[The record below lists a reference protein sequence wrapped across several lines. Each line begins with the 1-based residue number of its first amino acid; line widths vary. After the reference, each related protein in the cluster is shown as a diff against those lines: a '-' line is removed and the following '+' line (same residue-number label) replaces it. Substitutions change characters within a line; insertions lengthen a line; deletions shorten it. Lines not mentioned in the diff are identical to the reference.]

1 LVASAGVRQ
10 APAVDTEG
18 PAEVAY
24 SRLAEDLRIGV
35 HPPGARLPGE
45 RDLSRSLG
53 VSRVTLRKAL
63 GRLAEEGRLERS
75 SQRGWFV
82 PSQVVGEPPGIL
94 LSFTEL
100 ARARGLRARGRVLEH
115 TLRSATIDEAE
126 RLRVAPAAQVLQL
139 VRLRMLDDVPI
150 CVDRSVVAPPASR
163 ALARL
168 DLTDRSLF
176 EALESTCGIRVVRSS
191 YSIQAQPADASVA
204 ALLGVAASTAVLH
217 GVAVQYDR
225 DDVPVS
231 IGAATYRGD
240 AYRFEADLFR
250 SVH

>member
-1 LVASAGVRQ
+1 MRQ
-10 APAVDTEG
+10 APEVDTEG
-18 PAEVAY
+18 AAEGPYA
-24 SRLAEDLRIGV
+24 RLAEDLRVGV

-63 GRLAEEGRLERS
+63 RRLAEEGRLERS

-82 PSQVVGEPPGIL
+82 PSHVVREPPGIL

-100 ARARGLRARGRVLEH
+100 ARARGLRARGRVLEQV
-115 TLRSATIDEAE
+115 LRSATLEEAE
-126 RLRVAPAAQVLQL
+126 RLRVAPAAQVLHL
-139 VRLRMLDDVPI
+139 VRLRLLDDVPI
-150 CVDRSVVAPPASR
+150 CVDRSVVAPPASH
-163 ALARL
+163 ALAEL
-168 DLTDRSLF
+168 DLTDQSLF
-176 EALESTCGIRVVRSS
+176 EALESVCGIRVVRSS
-191 YSIQAQPADASVA
+191 YSIQAQPADPSVA
-204 ALLGVAASTAVLH
+204 GLLGVAPNTAMLH

-231 IGAATYRGD
+231 MGAATYRGD

-250 SVH
+250 SVY